1 MVIQSFGKLIFEGN
15 SYEMLRGIFNP
26 SIYGFKS
33 YSYYTCYYEI
43 LDKELYLKHL
53 VIISDDKPNLH
64 NVSAQSLISIRENS
78 ELDLDFDDTFYGY
91 INVNLKLAFSGV
103 VGVYNS
109 FIPQEYPEY
118 LFFEKGILLRTQ
130 KTKKPLSY
138 FFRLKNLKSY
148 F

>member
-1 MVIQSFGKLIFEGN
+1 
-15 SYEMLRGIFNP
+15 MLRGIFNP

-43 LDKELYLKHL
+43 LNKELYLKHL

-64 NVSAQSLISIRENS
+64 NVSAQSLISIRVNS
-78 ELDLDFDDTFYGY
+78 ELDLDFDDAFCGY

-118 LFFEKGILLRTQ
+118 LFFWKGYFAKNSENQETVILL
-130 KTKKPLSY
+130 
-138 FFRLKNLKSY
+138 F
-148 F
+148 